1 MKAKF
6 TDSTIT
12 ELKDNEIF
20 VFGSNKA
27 GNHAGGAAK
36 QAIEFGAKIGVGGGL
51 CGQTYAIATLS
62 ESFDKI
68 PLEEIQIQINLFEKT
83 VKQRTD
89 LHFHITAIG
98 CGIAGFSVKEIA
110 PMFAGFQ
117 DYENVSLPKEFIDFI
132 GEDVIYG
139 FKAAN
144 FEVNESKEITKIH
157 CRGFEYKIGNVY
169 VEDNTISICNNG
181 FHFCEKLIDT
191 LNYYSRNDDVLYL
204 KVIGCGQ
211 IQNEDNKHCVS
222 VLKIVEIFNHSH
234 DDFNTGDWN
243 TGNSNTGNSNTG
255 NWNTGNRN
263 TGYRNTGN
271 RNTGDWNNGNRNTG
285 YWNTGNRNTGNS
297 NTGNMNTGNWNTGY
311 SNTGN
316 RNTGNWNTGNRNTGY
331 MNTITPDLIIFN
343 KPTKKKIEDIYFP
356 SWMFFDLIVWKN
368 SNELSIEEKTKYPE
382 HEICGGI
389 LIKKDYKKAAQESY
403 NNATEQEKRSIEDL
417 PNYDAEILFEIFGID
432 RRK

>member
-169 VEDNTISICNNG
+169 VEDNTILICNNG

-234 DDFNTGDWN
+234 DDFNTG
-243 TGNSNTGNSNTG
+243 NSNTGNSNTG
-255 NWNTGNRN
+255 NWNTGNW
-263 TGYRNTGN
+263 NTGN
-271 RNTGDWNNGNRNTG
+271 RNTGDM
-285 YWNTGNRNTGNS
+285 NTGNRNTGN
-297 NTGNMNTGNWNTGY
+297 WNTGD
-311 SNTGN
+311 
-316 RNTGNWNTGNRNTGY
+316 WNTGNRNTGY

>member
-51 CGQTYAIATLS
+51 CGQTYAIAALS
-62 ESFDKI
+62 ESFDRI

-243 TGNSNTGNSNTG
+243 TGNSNTGH
-255 NWNTGNRN
+255 WNTGD
-263 TGYRNTGN
+263 RNTGN
-271 RNTGDWNNGNRNTG
+271 RNTGDS
-285 YWNTGNRNTGNS
+285 NTGNS
-297 NTGNMNTGNWNTGY
+297 NTGNINTGNINTGNWNTGNWNTGDSNTGNWNTGHSNTGNWNTGY
-311 SNTGN
+311 RNTGDS
-316 RNTGNWNTGNRNTGY
+316 NTGNWNATDRSDGFFCVHEPKVCSFDFQTELTHEQFLESFPESFDLGSELHQPFEIDFAKYARIPG
-331 MNTITPDLIIFN
+331 ITPEKL
-343 KPTKKKIEDIYFP
+343 K
-356 SWMFFDLIVWKN
+356 
-368 SNELSIEEKTKYPE
+368 ELHRK
-382 HEICGGI
+382 H
-389 LIKKDYKKAAQESY
+389 LAAKESK
-403 NNATEQEKRSIEDL
+403 EQVK
-417 PNYDAEILFEIFGID
+417 
-432 RRK
+432 

>member
-169 VEDNTISICNNG
+169 VEDNTILICNNG

-243 TGNSNTGNSNTG
+243 TGNSNTGDSNTG
-255 NWNTGNRN
+255 N
-263 TGYRNTGN
+263 
-271 RNTGDWNNGNRNTG
+271 
-285 YWNTGNRNTGNS
+285 
-297 NTGNMNTGNWNTGY
+297 

>member
-234 DDFNTGDWN
+234 DDFNTG
-243 TGNSNTGNSNTG
+243 
-255 NWNTGNRN
+255 
-263 TGYRNTGN
+263 
-271 RNTGDWNNGNRNTG
+271 
-285 YWNTGNRNTGNS
+285 
-297 NTGNMNTGNWNTGY
+297 
-311 SNTGN
+311 N
-316 RNTGNWNTGNRNTGY
+316 RNTGNWNTGNWNTGY

-403 NNATEQEKRSIEDL
+403 NNATEEEMRSIEDL